1 MHVHCHSMSPGHFAS
16 LLAAACLS
24 LPAAAEGPMATDD
37 AGTLGQGGKKIEA
50 VFARE
55 YEARSAE
62 LGLGYGLI
70 DNLEIGL
77 SFARE
82 TDRDSDPSIKMHGTG
97 IAIKWVPIQNEAGWS
112 LGMRY
117 EYDRKHIDE
126 RSTPDKYTEKE
137 HSLTGLTSYR
147 FDDGQVIHINLGGR
161 YTKARGESDSV
172 GTWGIGYEFPMME
185 NLKLTVE
192 TFGEEH
198 ARPDKAVG
206 LRYAITDGLKFY
218 CAVGHGNGRGFG
230 NVGVASEF

>member
-1 MHVHCHSMSPGHFAS
+1 
-16 LLAAACLS
+16 
-24 LPAAAEGPMATDD
+24 MATDD

-117 EYDRKHIDE
+117 EYDRKH
-126 RSTPDKYTEKE
+126 
-137 HSLTGLTSYR
+137 
-147 FDDGQVIHINLGGR
+147 
-161 YTKARGESDSV
+161 
-172 GTWGIGYEFPMME
+172 
-185 NLKLTVE
+185 
-192 TFGEEH
+192 
-198 ARPDKAVG
+198 
-206 LRYAITDGLKFY
+206 
-218 CAVGHGNGRGFG
+218 
-230 NVGVASEF
+230 